1 MKRINPDT
9 DKPFKR
15 GDKRP
20 SSDVQDGKVFCR
32 YKKERIKKTGYIQEE
47 WQTPQR
53 LSELNNDQKK
63 RQKIAK
69 EAGSPKRLN
78 PETKQPFKRGDKG
91 SDGRYFIDYGT
102 VLSGEGKYLQEHW
115 GDYDTLI
122 KRMMHRNVIRI
133 KNKCKEREIPFDIDV
148 DYLMS
153 IYPKDYKCPVLGFKF
168 EVGTK
173 NIQYTHSIDRIVP
186 SKGYV
191 KGNLVII
198 SKLAN
203 QIKSSA
209 TLDQLMLVAIY
220 FNKLFHEYGEDA
232 DEKR

>member
-9 DKPFKR
+9 GKPFKR

-20 SSDVQDGKVFCR
+20 SGDVQDGKVFFT
-32 YKKERIKKTGYIQEE
+32 YKNHRIKKTGLTQEYWTAPE
-47 WQTPQR
+47 KI
-53 LSELNNDQKK
+53 LEENKKLKK
-63 RQKIAK
+63 RWEKAQ

-78 PETKQPFKRGDKG
+78 PETNEPFRRGDLG
-91 SDGRYFIDYGT
+91 SDGRYFLDYEA
-102 VLSGEGKYLQEHW
+102 VLSADGKYLRERW
-115 GDYDTLI
+115 GDYDALLRI
-122 KRMMHRNVIRI
+122 MMARNTIAIRE
-133 KNKCKEREIPFDIDV
+133 KCKKKNLPFDIDV

-153 IYPKDYKCPVLGFKF
+153 IYPKDHKCPVLGFKF
-168 EVGTK
+168 EIGRK
-173 NIQYTHSIDRIVP
+173 NLQHTHSVDRIVP

-220 FNKLFHEYGEDA
+220 FNKLFHEYKGDA